1 VDTGKRSKDQAERGS
16 ALIVALM
23 MLMGLAFAAAALVMI
38 TSSDLKTAG
47 QERRG
52 TQAQFAAEAGIQEVM
67 HRLALSPGT
76 NVTANS
82 ITFDAC
88 IRDAGSPLDP
98 NWETRVY
105 IPGSGTPSLAGV
117 TYTPTVQVAS
127 GGLDYSRSSR
137 YLSVRHK
144 WIDRDGDGVRD
155 ANEIVRYDAKQFPPE
170 NFDSGS
176 AVEIVEVEGY
186 RGDARRRLRVET
198 TRYPFSPNV
207 IAALSSDRGVD
218 VRGAVSICGHD
229 HLATTPVGTDLTT
242 GPCSPTWDQ
251 TSGHH
256 PAITTTGDLVDT
268 RGTSDLLGDPAA
280 TDTSSTNPF
289 YSLAE
294 ALGVTQDIVDE
305 ILSRAD
311 HTSSNDGSPLDGITY
326 INGNATGGERFSNI
340 TGSGLLYVN
349 GDLDVSGNFV
359 WKGLIY
365 VEGNFTITG
374 TPWILGG
381 VLVRGRSDYAFSG
394 GAPAILYSSEMM
406 RIALE
411 RAFDYV
417 VLSWKEF

>member
-1 VDTGKRSKDQAERGS
+1 V
-16 ALIVALM
+16 
-23 MLMGLAFAAAALVMI
+23 
-38 TSSDLKTAG
+38 
-47 QERRG
+47 
-52 TQAQFAAEAGIQEVM
+52 
-67 HRLALSPGT
+67 
-76 NVTANS
+76 
-82 ITFDAC
+82 TFDAC
-88 IRDAGSPLDP
+88 IRDSGSPLDP

-105 IPGSGTPSLAGV
+105 VPGSGTPSLAGV

-176 AVEIVEVEGY
+176 PVEVVEVEGY

-218 VRGAVSICGHD
+218 VRGNVSICGHD
-229 HLATTPVGTDLTT
+229 HLATTPVNTDLSS
-242 GPCSPTWDQ
+242 GPCSPNWDAA
-251 TSGHH
+251 TGHH
-256 PAITTTGDLVDT
+256 PAITTTGDNVDT
-268 RGTSDLLGDPAA
+268 RGSSDLLGDPAA

-294 ALGVTQDIVDE
+294 ALGVTQDVVDE

-311 HTSSNDGSPLDGITY
+311 HTTSHDGSPLDGVTY
-326 INGNATGGERFSNI
+326 VDGDATGGEKFNNV
-340 TGSGLLYVN
+340 TGSGLLYVR
-349 GDLDVSGNFV
+349 GDLAVSGTFE

-365 VEGNFTITG
+365 VEGDFTITG

-381 VLVRGRSDYAFSG
+381 VMVRGHSDYAFSG
-394 GAPAILYSSEMM
+394 GSPAILYSSEMM